1 MNENVEVEAA
11 VDLAADRASG
21 HALRRELGL
30 WDLVPMQILLVV
42 GITWAGYAAKQGATH
57 VAFWVAAILFL
68 FIPLAAVV
76 GWCAKVWPYEG
87 GVYQW
92 TKYAMGPFAGFMSA
106 WNFGLWAL
114 LAISNV
120 GILSVTSMSYGLGPK
135 AAWMQDSH
143 LLIGALTVGLFLVM
157 LAVNLPGFGIGRW
170 VSHFGT
176 AVTVLVTVLLM
187 SLLFIHP
194 HTNALHPHVN
204 PQAPFS
210 LAMPALT
217 LFSINIFTKVAFNSL
232 SGLEQAAV
240 FAGETRDAGRAI
252 MRSAWI
258 AAPIIAVIYIL
269 MTGSIL
275 TYIPADKV
283 NLSGPIPQILAA
295 AFSGGGAASEGT
307 DWGLI
312 LGRAT
317 ILVLAVALVAQY
329 AVIVAETSRLPMVAG
344 WDRLIPEWFTRLDPR
359 WKTPTRSIA
368 AIVACSIALGLL
380 GLAGTGVQEAL
391 QVLNSSGNIFY
402 GVYYLL
408 MFAIPLVV
416 GDRFGVRAGR
426 WLKVGAVSGL
436 AVTVLSMFFNLLPLV
451 DVANKWI
458 FAAKVGGAS
467 AVLNLV
473 GVAIYWNGTRSRIGA
488 GRD

>member
-1 MNENVEVEAA
+1 LNENLKVE
-11 VDLAADRASG
+11 LAADAAADQASG

-42 GITWAGYAAKQGATH
+42 GITWAGIAAKQGGTH
-57 VAFWVAAILFL
+57 VAFWLAAILFL

-92 TKYAMGPFAGFMSA
+92 TKYALGPFAGFMSA

-114 LAISNV
+114 LAISNI
-120 GILSVTSMSYGLGPK
+120 GILSVTSISYSLGTK

-143 LLIGALTVGLFLVM
+143 MLIGTLTVGLFL
-157 LAVNLPGFGIGRW
+157 LILLINLPGFGIGRW

-187 SLLFIHP
+187 ALLFIHP
-194 HTNALHPHVN
+194 HANAAHPHVN

-217 LFSINIFTKVAFNSL
+217 LFSINLFTKIAFNSL

-275 TYIPADKV
+275 AYIPAANV
-283 NLSGPIPQILAA
+283 NLSGPVPQILAA
-295 AFSGGGAASEGT
+295 AFSGGDSSTGI
-307 DWGLI
+307 DWGLM
-312 LGRAT
+312 LGRGT
-317 ILVLAVALVAQY
+317 ILVLAIALVAQY

-344 WDRLIPEWFTRLDPR
+344 WDRMIPEWFTRLDPR

-368 AIVACSIALGLL
+368 VIVVCSIALGLL

-391 QVLNSSGNIFY
+391 QILVSAGNIFY
-402 GVYYLL
+402 GIYYLL

-416 GDRFGVRAGR
+416 GNRFGARAGF
-426 WLKVGAVSGL
+426 WLKVSAVSGL
-436 AVTVLSMFFNLLPLV
+436 AVTLLAMGFNLLPIV
-451 DVANKWI
+451 DVANKWV

-467 AVLNLV
+467 IVLNLV
-473 GVAIYWNGTRSRIGA
+473 GIAIYWNGARNKPKEGA
-488 GRD
+488 V